1 MLTTR
6 QIFDK
11 AKSHLLTQRAKA
23 VNEDGEC
30 AYLTNNGLQCAVGCL
45 IERREYRKEMEGLTF
60 DELDQV
66 RMAFKNFDLGN
77 REHYALLGRLQHIH
91 DLYQVDVWEDK
102 LNKLENDFFGNVI
115 RS

>member
-23 VNEDGEC
+23 VNEDGDC

-45 IERREYRKEMEGLTF
+45 IERNEYRKEMEGRTF

-66 RMAFKNFDLGN
+66 RMVFKNFDLGN
-77 REHYALLGRLQHIH
+77 REHYKLLGNLQRIH
-91 DLYQVDVWEDK
+91 DVYDVDEWENE
-102 LNKLENDFFGNVI
+102 LNKFEKQFFGNTN
-115 RS
+115 